1 MNFKGILLTVPALM
15 LCVSCG
21 DNGSYDDDIAFGPQV
36 NIVLKDGK
44 FTDERDGKT
53 YSVVKIGSDYWMAEN
68 LRYVDSSKT
77 PNLKGG
83 IWCYENSKDSCA
95 KYGPLYSWTA
105 AMNIEKKYVT
115 EAYGNSNSKV
125 TGICPEGWRLPT
137 SRDWQQVLSATQ
149 NNMGVQTG
157 VGIKT
162 VEGWEV
168 SDSASKPT
176 NRFGFYGMP
185 AGRRNSENGEFMS
198 TGKYAFFWSSVEKDD
213 GTSIGYALRY
223 DSDYLSDG
231 FYYKDHGMSV
241 RCMQTPQYLTIEG
254 DLDSAFLDEIPFEY
268 GTLEYQGT
276 EYKTIRIGEQNWM
289 AENMAYDVEGSWC
302 YNDDT
307 TICKKFGRLYSYEQA
322 SEVCPE
328 GWHLPS
334 AAEFQAL
341 QNAVF
346 YGSALRSREE
356 WSDKGSQGW
365 NLWGF
370 NAYPA
375 GGRESGDYFDKS
387 LSSYM
392 WTADKSVFWLRYY
405 SEEIQFM
412 PKDNKT
418 AFSVR
423 CLED

>member
-1 MNFKGILLTVPALM
+1 M
-15 LCVSCG
+15 
-21 DNGSYDDDIAFGPQV
+21 
-36 NIVLKDGK
+36 
-44 FTDERDGKT
+44 
-53 YSVVKIGSDYWMAEN
+53 
-68 LRYVDSSKT
+68 RY
-77 PNLKGG
+77 
-83 IWCYENSKDSCA
+83 
-95 KYGPLYSWTA
+95 A
-105 AMNIEKKYVT
+105 AN
-115 EAYGNSNSKV
+115 
-125 TGICPEGWRLPT
+125 
-137 SRDWQQVLSATQ
+137 
-149 NNMGVQTG
+149 
-157 VGIKT
+157 KT
-162 VEGWEV
+162 VAFAYVFIVTFALVALCGCDNNEYYRANPATAEKSEEV
-168 SDSASKPT
+168 F
-176 NRFGFYGMP
+176 NP
-185 AGRRNSENGEFMS
+185 AN
-198 TGKYAFFWSSVEKDD
+198 
-213 GTSIGYALRY
+213 I
-223 DSDYLSDG
+223 
-231 FYYKDHGMSV
+231 
-241 RCMQTPQYLTIEG
+241 
-254 DLDSAFLDEIPFEY
+254 EY
-268 GTLEYQGT
+268 GTLIDSRDGQK
-276 EYKTIRIGEQNWM
+276 YKTVKIGDRWWLAKNLNY
-289 AENMAYDVEGSWC
+289 AADSSYC
-302 YNDDT
+302 YNDEPDSCA
-307 TICKKFGRLYSYEQA
+307 IYGRLYPWTVAMQLDTIYNKLNVTYTETIKGAHQGI
-322 SEVCPE
+322 CPE

>member
-1 MNFKGILLTVPALM
+1 
-15 LCVSCG
+15 
-21 DNGSYDDDIAFGPQV
+21 
-36 NIVLKDGK
+36 
-44 FTDERDGKT
+44 
-53 YSVVKIGSDYWMAEN
+53 
-68 LRYVDSSKT
+68 
-77 PNLKGG
+77 
-83 IWCYENSKDSCA
+83 
-95 KYGPLYSWTA
+95 
-105 AMNIEKKYVT
+105 
-115 EAYGNSNSKV
+115 
-125 TGICPEGWRLPT
+125 
-137 SRDWQQVLSATQ
+137 
-149 NNMGVQTG
+149 
-157 VGIKT
+157 
-162 VEGWEV
+162 
-168 SDSASKPT
+168 
-176 NRFGFYGMP
+176 
-185 AGRRNSENGEFMS
+185 
-198 TGKYAFFWSSVEKDD
+198 
-213 GTSIGYALRY
+213 
-223 DSDYLSDG
+223 
-231 FYYKDHGMSV
+231 
-241 RCMQTPQYLTIEG
+241 
-254 DLDSAFLDEIPFEY
+254 
-268 GTLEYQGT
+268 
-276 EYKTIRIGEQNWM
+276 
-289 AENMAYDVEGSWC
+289 VEGSWC

-405 SEEIQFM
+405 SDEIQFM